1 MERALMFTAYELII
15 CVTLR
20 ATVSGLALSG
30 KKQKTIPPWI
40 PRCSDSFYS
49 GKSNSK
55 KLLFFSRSEHKRH

>member
-40 PRCSDSFYS
+40 PRCSNSFYS
-49 GKSNSK
+49 AKSNSK
-55 KLLFFSRSEHKRH
+55 KLPIFFSK